1 MEIVSKSY
9 LSVCHATAYAY
20 TSYRTAYLKAHY
32 PCEYLASL
40 LTSVL
45 GNMTKTAVYI
55 DQAQKMKVCVLGPD
69 INESRELYSVVDQDG
84 KRAIRFGLLGIKNV
98 GKNFL
103 LEVMQERLSGKFTS
117 FENFVSRMSNREL
130 NKRQVESLIK
140 SGAFDSLG
148 TKRAALL
155 SEYERIIDIYVKKN
169 RGRVEGQFDLF
180 TIGNF
185 SATDDYPEADY
196 TYPDLPELSTKQR
209 LYQEKESMGMYFS
222 GHPFDDFKAHAKAL
236 GALDS
241 IGDLLSSF
249 EEESNRFNDRDT
261 VVLAGMLTARVNKQT
276 RTGAPMAFL
285 TLEDRFGET
294 ELVVF
299 PKILEKYTY
308 LLSPD
313 TPIAALGELSI
324 TEDSAPKLLVSSIE
338 ILQETVPENTQPL
351 KKPVYQK
358 RQIPDSISEARARSE
373 NASATPAQSTPP
385 PISASQA
392 DTKPKTLYLKVSSMQ
407 SEECRRVCSLLEIF
421 EGQTPV
427 VFFDASTKKYV
438 KAIGRSTEILPN
450 MFRLLQMIL
459 GENAVVYK

>member
-1 MEIVSKSY
+1 MSSFAAYAFNKS
-9 LSVCHATAYAY
+9 HATAYAY

-55 DQAQKMKVCVLGPD
+55 DQAQKMKIRVLGPD
-69 INESRELYSVVDQDG
+69 INESRELYSVVSQDG
-84 KRAIRFGLLGIKNV
+84 KRAIRFGLLGVKNV
-98 GKNFL
+98 GRSFL
-103 LEVMQERLSGKFTS
+103 LEVMRERSSGRFTS
-117 FENFVSRMSNREL
+117 FENFVSRMSNRDL

-155 SEYERIIDIYVKKN
+155 SEYERIIDIYLKKN

-185 SATDDYPEADY
+185 TMEDDYPEADY
-196 TYPDLPELSTKQR
+196 SYPDLPELSTKAR

-222 GHPFDDFKAHAKAL
+222 GHPSDDFKAHAQAL

-241 IGDLLSSF
+241 IGTLLSSF
-249 EEESNRFNDRDT
+249 EEENGAFKDRDT
-261 VVLAGMLTARVNKQT
+261 VILAGMLTARTNKQT
-276 RTGAPMAFL
+276 RAGAPMAFL
-285 TLEDRFGET
+285 TLEDRFGEA

-299 PKILEKYTY
+299 PKVLEKYNY

-313 TPIAALGELSI
+313 TPIAALGELSV

-338 ILQETVPENTQPL
+338 ILQETVPPDVQPM
-351 KKPVYQK
+351 KKAVPQK
-358 RQIPDSISEARARSE
+358 RQIPDSIAEARKRSE
-373 NASATPAQSTPP
+373 TASSAAPQPVRAQAPE
-385 PISASQA
+385 
-392 DTKPKTLYLKVSSMQ
+392 KPKTLYLKVSHMQ
-407 SEECRRVCSLLEIF
+407 SEECRRACSLLEIF

-427 VFFDASTKKYV
+427 VFYDASSKKYV

-450 MFRLLQMIL
+450 MYRLLQTIL
-459 GENAVVYK
+459 GEDAVVYK